1 VSERRVPDP
10 GLGVYGISV
19 AADLIGLAPQTL
31 RLYEDRGLL
40 DPARTAGGTRRYSQD
55 DLDRLRRI
63 GELLD
68 DGLNLAGVAAV
79 LGLESDNARLRT
91 ENKRMRAGRR
101 ATSQADKRPGN
112 HPPKPSPT

>member
-1 VSERRVPDP
+1 MSERRLPDP

-19 AADLIGLAPQTL
+19 AADLVGMAPQTL

-63 GELLD
+63 GELLGG
-68 DGLNLAGVAAV
+68 GLNLAGVAAV
-79 LGLESDNARLRT
+79 LGLETDNARLRA
-91 ENKRMRAGRR
+91 ENRQMRTGRR
-101 ATSQADKRPGN
+101 ARPGADTQPGG
-112 HPPKPSPT
+112 HPPKATSG